1 MVVNIFLLFNLL
13 VFQQQEIIVLDENS
27 KKPLELVHLSF
38 YRNGLIFHTNVTNE
52 KGMFLPHFE
61 YDSLQAS
68 ILGYKS
74 KIVKYD
80 ANHKMVIKLAETIL
94 NIDEVILSNSKKTKI
109 IGDWDTKGKK
119 EKGFYTK
126 EVYAIKIENEVNKS
140 YKPISLLVNFKEVPK
155 KASVAFKFYTILNV
169 NRKYFDQIDKEFF
182 YLDIKIPNK
191 DGLIG
196 TLEFELLK
204 NTTGIYEFDLSDLNF
219 ELPKEGF
226 FVSPV
231 TLKIFDDDGAIIKNP
246 TNEMIP
252 VIYSHKTDQNNICEM
267 RKFKGENYWEN
278 NVQLS
283 KYHDEKIFV
292 LFPSKYFSPS
302 IALKT
307 EVLIN

>member
-1 MVVNIFLLFNLL
+1 MIVNIFLFFNLL

-38 YRNGLIFHTNVTNE
+38 YKNGLIFHTNVTNE

-68 ILGYKS
+68 ILGYNS

-119 EKGFYTK
+119 ERGFYTK

-155 KASVAFKFYTILNV
+155 NAIVAFKFYNILND
-169 NRKYFDQIDKEFF
+169 NRRYFDQIDREFF

-191 DGLIG
+191 DSLIG
-196 TLEFELLK
+196 IIEFELPK
-204 NTTGIYEFDLSDLNF
+204 NTTGIYEFDLSDLDF

-246 TNEMIP
+246 TKEMIP

-278 NVQLS
+278 NLQLS